1 MLQHT
6 ELQVIGPL
14 LVGLEYI
21 SRRFINN
28 VVLDLIVV
36 CIDAPGDWLQ
46 STLKIG
52 SQTAFLTEIWA
63 FEIRTS
69 RADTTPFGG
78 CIFDTV
84 NVT

>member
-1 MLQHT
+1 MHATSWVLLRLSTMYGRTMVQD
-6 ELQVIGPL
+6 IGPL

-28 VVLDLIVV
+28 LVLDLIVV

-52 SQTAFLTEIWA
+52 SQTAFLTV
-63 FEIRTS
+63 
-69 RADTTPFGG
+69 
-78 CIFDTV
+78 V
-84 NVT
+84 NIT